1 MNLDVGSLTNT
12 MIDGVRHAVG
22 DRWSAIR
29 DLAEPELSL
38 LAQKLE
44 TVQQL
49 YADGKISADHAI
61 QLVAMQ
67 RNTALSVLGTVQ
79 GLGVLTAREALNAA
93 ARAAGNVVNRLVGF
107 NLIEER
113 K

>member
-1 MNLDVGSLTNT
+1 MNLDIGSITGT
-12 MIDGVRHAVG
+12 MITGVRHAIG
-22 DRWSAIR
+22 DRWSTIR
-29 DLAEPELSL
+29 EVAEPELRK
-38 LAQKLE
+38 LAETLE
-44 TVQQL
+44 DVQQQ
-49 YADGKISADHAI
+49 YADGKISADRAI
-61 QLVAMQ
+61 QLVGMQ
-67 RNTALSVLGTVQ
+67 RNAALSVLATAQ